1 MEQKGRGKKTLLQL
15 KNCPS
20 FLLMMMM
27 MLEEIVIIMYMQGE
41 LFVQLISNRVVHI
54 FFVFNDVYLLFSRF
68 IKPSTT
74 VSVST
79 EKVFDL
85 EKLTQQQ
92 QSNSRVSTL
101 HNMIMTF
108 SWFTQIE
115 KEWSETED
123 ASVCSLTFPIFL

>member
-1 MEQKGRGKKTLLQL
+1 
-15 KNCPS
+15 
-20 FLLMMMM
+20 MMM

-41 LFVQLISNRVVHI
+41 LFVHLISNRVVHI

-85 EKLTQQQ
+85 EKLTEQQQ
-92 QSNSRVSTL
+92 GFNIAQHDNDIQLVHSN
-101 HNMIMTF
+101 
-108 SWFTQIE
+108 
-115 KEWSETED
+115 
-123 ASVCSLTFPIFL
+123 